1 MTQQDGK
8 WFLSAA
14 PVIIQT
20 NLWKNTVSFQE
31 HREAGKGRNLV
42 REGSE
47 VGGWNQPAPTGVR
60 NDDHLSTCQY
70 LKGMR

>member
-20 NLWKNTVSFQE
+20 NLWKDIVSFQE
-31 HREAGKGRNLV
+31 HREAGK
-42 REGSE
+42 EGEEISE
-47 VGGWNQPAPTGVR
+47 QGLMWGDGTSQPRQGKR
-60 NDDHLSTCQY
+60 
-70 LKGMR
+70 